1 MARRPVNLTRLSP
14 AERAT
19 LLRFAA
25 FPESFSIDWFSDI
38 GEVRPSTLVS
48 VLSYLT
54 HHHWVTPVRNSD
66 GVYQWTKT
74 FPREELV
81 STVPEKEM
89 STYFRE
95 AVNLLRKNLP
105 ENGENL
111 LRIAKVCLLAGIEE
125 TDQEIILKAALHEEA
140 HHRIASAIGFYDR
153 LLGFMEGL
161 VTRGDGSSSPANF
174 RTLMTALERRAALS
188 LLHPDLKRIKPW
200 LLAAK
205 EAAMRLGD
213 LRAQASLELLIG
225 QTCWMSFQYEQ
236 AVSHFEKA
244 WVMIEKIDD
253 RDLHKRGLQLRGLSF
268 LIRGELSKAVQSY
281 EESIGELEQVADDD
295 FSLITALHLSQC
307 YTQLGMPQRALGIS
321 ETIYSEAER
330 NGNWPLVCFS
340 LANTGLILIEM
351 MHIRES
357 RAYFEK
363 ALEIC
368 RKEATPMAEIIAGV
382 GLANIECLEG
392 RYDKAAEHFKVLF
405 RIRKSSWY
413 HTLNACHIFEPGFIL
428 HRRGDSPVAL
438 DSVIQFLS
446 EFRKEQLNP
455 LVYGTIRRLKIK
467 YLEKDVRPKDKL
479 KELEEIEAS
488 LERIGALFELAKTR
502 IDLARLHLQMNQW
515 SRAESAAR
523 KAWEFM
529 KRVAKSAFP
538 PDLKSLIR
546 SEDETA
552 EDRLFDVIIEMG
564 EALTTQKNTEHL
576 LTNIITS
583 ISRLTGAERAAIF
596 SRDKKTSDIRIVA
609 SRNLLKEHLVDP
621 DFREIREV
629 IRLAAAGGESRIVQ
643 REKDTGTGR
652 EVRKMIITPLLLGK
666 RVTGVLY
673 QDSRF
678 FTIDLSPDRLRLLS
692 ALASQIAVAID
703 RAQAH
708 DEIASLNERLIAE
721 NRYYQEEKEEFRPF
735 GDIIG
740 ASEVMLNLLNL
751 IHKVAPTRST
761 VLIKGET
768 GVGKELIAR
777 AIHRESARR
786 KGPFIRV
793 NCAALPDT
801 LIDSE
806 LFGHEKGA
814 FTGASRMKPG
824 RFELANNG
832 TIFLDEVS
840 ELPPATQS
848 RLLRILQEKE
858 FQRVGGTKTL
868 YSDFRLIAAT
878 NKDLEKEVQE
888 GRYRSDLFFRL
899 NVFPIRVPPLRERKE
914 DIPPLVR
921 HFLKLF
927 CAQYNRPHPSIPPA
941 EMERLLAYS
950 WPGNVRELANVI
962 ERAVILGDPDVRF
975 PETLE
980 AGVRNPGEGP
990 PMHLRDLERMHIL
1003 NALKVTRGK
1012 VGGADGASALLGL
1025 KRTTLIHRMKK
1036 LGISLQKNAGPV
1048 A

>member
-1 MARRPVNLTRLSP
+1 MAKRPINLTRLSP
-14 AERAT
+14 MERST
-19 LLRFAA
+19 LFRFIA

-38 GEVRPSTLVS
+38 DEVRPSQLVS
-48 VLSYLT
+48 VISYLE
-54 HHHWVTPVRNSD
+54 HHHWISPVRD
-66 GVYQWTKT
+66 TGGLYRWTKT
-74 FPREELV
+74 FPRDDLA
-81 STVPEKEM
+81 SMVPEKEM
-89 STYFRE
+89 AKHYRQ
-95 AVNLLRKNLP
+95 AANLLMKHLP
-105 ENGENL
+105 ATDENT
-111 LRIAKVCLLAGIEE
+111 LRIATACLLAGIEE
-125 TDQEIILKAALHEEA
+125 GDQDIILKAALHEEA
-140 HHRIASAIGFYDR
+140 HHRIASAIRLYDR
-153 LLGFMEGL
+153 LLGFMETL
-161 VTRGDGSSSPANF
+161 VTGRDGLTSPGTF
-174 RTLMTALERRAALS
+174 RTMMTALERRATLS
-188 LLHPDLKRIKPW
+188 LLHPNLKRIKPW
-200 LLAAK
+200 LLMAKDAAT
-205 EAAMRLGD
+205 RLED
-213 LRAQASLELLIG
+213 VRSRASVELLIG
-225 QTCWMSFQYEQ
+225 QYCWMSFQYEQ
-236 AVSHFEKA
+236 AVSHFETA
-244 WVMIEKIDD
+244 WGMIEKIDD

-268 LIRGELSKAVQSY
+268 LIRGDLSKAVQSY
-281 EESIGELEQVADDD
+281 EESIGELEQIADDD

-321 ETIYSEAER
+321 ETIHNEAKKH
-330 NGNWPLVCFS
+330 GNWPLVCFA
-340 LANTGLILIEM
+340 LANAGLILIEM
-351 MHIRES
+351 MHIKES
-357 RAYFEK
+357 RAYFEM
-363 ALEIC
+363 ALDIC

-382 GLANIECLEG
+382 GLANIECIEG
-392 RYDKAAEHFKVLF
+392 RFDKAAEHFKVLF

-428 HRRGDSPVAL
+428 HRRGDSPMAL
-438 DSVIQFLS
+438 DSVIHFLG
-446 EFRKEQLNP
+446 EFKEEQLNP

-467 YLEKDVRPKDKL
+467 YLEKDVKPKDKV
-479 KELEEIEAS
+479 KEIEDIEAS
-488 LERIGALFELAKTR
+488 LEKIGALFELAKTR
-502 IDLARLHLQMNQW
+502 IDLARLHLQMNHWPQ
-515 SRAESAAR
+515 AEAAAR

-529 KRVAKSAFP
+529 KRAARPAFP
-538 PDLKSLIR
+538 PDLKPLIR

-564 EALTTQKNTEHL
+564 DALTTQKNTEHL

-596 SRDKKTSDIRIVA
+596 IRDKKSPDIRIVA
-609 SRNLLKEHLVDP
+609 SRNLLKEHMADP

-643 REKDTGTGR
+643 REKDTETGR

-678 FTIDLSPDRLRLLS
+678 FAIDLSPDRLRLLS
-692 ALASQIAVAID
+692 ALASQIAVSID

-708 DEIASLNERLIAE
+708 DEIASLNDRLIAE

-740 ASEVMLNLLNL
+740 SSDVMLNLLNL
-751 IHKVAPTRST
+751 IHKVAPTKST

-786 KGPFIRV
+786 NGPFIRV

-824 RFELANNG
+824 RFELANSG

-840 ELPPATQS
+840 ELPPSTQS

-868 YSDFRLIAAT
+868 FSDFRLIAAT
-878 NKDLEKEVQE
+878 NKDLEREVQD

-899 NVFPIRVPPLRERKE
+899 NVFPIRVPPLRERKD
-914 DIPPLVR
+914 DIAPLAR

-927 CAQYNRPHPSIPPA
+927 CAQYNRPYPTIPPE
-941 EMERLLAYS
+941 EMERLVSYA

-980 AGVRNPGEGP
+980 TGVRFHGDDPLMN
-990 PMHLRDLERMHIL
+990 LKDLERTHIL

-1036 LGISLQKNAGPV
+1036 LGISLQKNAGV
-1048 A
+1048 KA